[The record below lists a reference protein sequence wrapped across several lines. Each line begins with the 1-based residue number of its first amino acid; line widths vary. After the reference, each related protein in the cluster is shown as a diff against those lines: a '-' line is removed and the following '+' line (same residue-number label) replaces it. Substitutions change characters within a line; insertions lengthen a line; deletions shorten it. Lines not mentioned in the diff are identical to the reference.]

1 MIGSCQKQF
10 YALRITKQENMFSNH
25 KTENRFMFLEKQ
37 NMVVFENIFYLFF
50 KNVEKITIQI

>member
-1 MIGSCQKQF
+1 MIGSCQKRF

-25 KTENRFMFLEKQ
+25 KIENRFMFLEKQ

-50 KNVEKITIQI
+50 KNV